1 MGNIGSK
8 KEPESVSELL
18 RKVRQEGLISFDL
31 NYLINS
37 ASQGVRAVFDAS
49 WERNSVQHTRRPSV
63 QWGRHSSQAHAPHDG

>member
-49 WERNSVQHTRRPSV
+49 
-63 QWGRHSSQAHAPHDG
+63 